1 MPKITKRIFLYLATL
16 LVALAL
22 TACAGALSSAEESL
36 PPLPEEPLPAESA
49 YQFTLPSGLNKQVS
63 LGSYA
68 GELNVVLVFYRGF
81 W

>member
-1 MPKITKRIFLYLATL
+1 MPNITQQRLLPLATL

-36 PPLPEEPLPAESA
+36 PPLPGEALPAEIA
-49 YQFTLPSGLNKQVS
+49 RQFTLPSGLNGKVS
-63 LGSYA
+63 LDSYA
-68 GELNVVLVFYRGF
+68 GKRIVVLVFYRGF

>member
-36 PPLPEEPLPAESA
+36 PPLPGEVLPAEIA
-49 YQFTLPSGLNKQVS
+49 RQFTLPSGLNGQVS
-63 LGSYA
+63 LDSYA
-68 GELNVVLVFYRGF
+68 GKRIVVLVFYRGF